1 MSEMEKTKVLHIVG
15 ALNLG
20 GAETMIM
27 NIFRNIDRSRFQFDF
42 YLSGDAGGFYEEEVL
57 QLGGRILNVG
67 RRKKHPVKYCT
78 ELFKLIRKEKY
89 DAVQIHATDA
99 QDGLPAVVAR
109 LAGGKKVCL
118 FSHCT
123 SGQSMWR
130 QKIMRV
136 LFMWAVTEPQA
147 CSELAAQWM
156 FGKHAGKAKVLPL
169 PIDCELSAYNEVVR
183 LQERSKWNI
192 KSDEKIIGHIGR
204 FQLPKNHTFLLD
216 IFAEVLKLDQTY
228 KLVLV
233 GDGILRAEIDEK
245 IDKLRLQNHVVQVGQ
260 ISGAS
265 KLMSMFDLFL
275 LPSLYEGFPTVL
287 LEAQANGLP
296 CIASSTITPTIAQ
309 TDLIR
314 FLDLELPPEEWANC
328 IVSLHERKNMAMY
341 NQIIAEKYD
350 IKKVTALFAE
360 IYSER

>member
-1 MSEMEKTKVLHIVG
+1 MEKTKVLHIVG

-42 YLSGDAGGFYEEEVL
+42 YLSGDSGGFYEEEVL

-109 LAGGKKVCL
+109 LAGAKKVCL

-130 QKIMRV
+130 QKVMRV

-169 PIDCELSAYNEVVR
+169 PIDCELSAYDEVVR

-192 KSDEKIIGHIGR
+192 KSDEKIMDILDVFNSKKTTHFFWIYLLR
-204 FQLPKNHTFLLD
+204 F
-216 IFAEVLKLDQTY
+216 
-228 KLVLV
+228 
-233 GDGILRAEIDEK
+233 
-245 IDKLRLQNHVVQVGQ
+245 
-260 ISGAS
+260 
-265 KLMSMFDLFL
+265 
-275 LPSLYEGFPTVL
+275 
-287 LEAQANGLP
+287 
-296 CIASSTITPTIAQ
+296 
-309 TDLIR
+309 
-314 FLDLELPPEEWANC
+314 
-328 IVSLHERKNMAMY
+328 
-341 NQIIAEKYD
+341 
-350 IKKVTALFAE
+350 
-360 IYSER
+360 